1 MNKSTSFRIALLA
14 AAAALA
20 SNALAQSERDAS
32 IQREQRIVIRQQAD
46 SAAAAATAAATR
58 AHVHAEIA
66 ARDMQVA
73 AAQMADSAFEFAR
86 AELGGERL
94 VKGAPYCADAVHETV
109 QPLLDGNRIVRAQSS
124 RLCRDG
130 EGRTRQEVERGGRH
144 LVYLRDPV
152 AKEAWVLDREN
163 RTARRLGGFHFGHD
177 VDHKAWQEYGE
188 QMREWAKKVREQVKV
203 RIERDGV
210 PVAPPAP
217 PAPLAPSAAIAPPA
231 PPAPVIVTQN
241 ETKDEQGRVR
251 REVEV
256 KVVRLDG
263 QGAPLPAMPPLP
275 GIHAVPAVPAVPT
288 VSAIPAVP
296 AVVSQRALHFAPR
309 GPGVVSAIGGKE
321 IDGLKVNGE
330 RTTWTI
336 EAGKV
341 GNEKPIVITREVWT
355 SPDLSLTVATR
366 DFDPRSGEVN
376 YRLQNVK
383 RGEPDAALMKVP
395 ADYAKPEPRVAPA
408 ARPARP
414 ASSVRG

>member
-1 MNKSTSFRIALLA
+1 MNKSTPFRIAVLA
-14 AAAALA
+14 GAAALA
-20 SNALAQSERDAS
+20 SNVQAQAERDEP
-32 IQREQRIVIRQQAD
+32 IRREQRLVIRQQAEA
-46 SAAAAATAAATR
+46 AAAAATAAR
-58 AHVHAEIA
+58 AHAHAEIA
-66 ARDMQVA
+66 TRDLHLA

-86 AELGGERL
+86 IELGSEKL
-94 VKGAPYCADAVHETV
+94 IKGAPYCAEAVHETV

-130 EGRTRQEVERGGRH
+130 DGRTRQEVERGGRQ

-152 AKEAWVLDREN
+152 AKESWLLDTERK
-163 RTARRLGGFHFGHD
+163 TARRLGAINQV
-177 VDHKAWQEYGE
+177 VDHKAWEEYGE
-188 QMREWAKKVREQVKV
+188 QMREWAKKYREQIRVK
-203 RIERDGV
+203 IHRDGI
-210 PVAPPAP
+210 PVTPPAP
-217 PAPLAPSAAIAPPA
+217 PAPPTAPSPSAAAV

-241 ETKDEQGRVR
+241 ESRDEQGRAR

-263 QGAPLPAMPPLP
+263 APLPPLP
-275 GIHAVPAVPAVPT
+275 GMPAIP
-288 VSAIPAVP
+288 AIPAVP
-296 AVVSQRALHFAPR
+296 AVAAVPALPAVPAAVSMRALSFAPR
-309 GPGVVSAIGGKE
+309 GPGVVSALGGKDIE
-321 IDGLKVNGE
+321 GLKVNGE

-376 YRLQNVK
+376 YRLQNVR

-395 ADYAKPEPRVAPA
+395 ADYAKPEPRPAP
-408 ARPARP
+408 
-414 ASSVRG
+414 VKKG